1 MSEPAK
7 VIRLDRRRFV
17 QGLAASALLAPS
29 MAHAQSARVPRV
41 GYVGVIANPNPNSE
55 SFEQGLK
62 DAGYIPGQNVVIE
75 YRAAEGRMERIP
87 PLVDEVVKLK
97 VDVIFASAPPVIVA
111 ALKATRTIP
120 VIGVDLE
127 SDPVASGFVQS
138 LARPGGNFTGFF
150 LDAPELGGKLLQL
163 LQEAVPR
170 LRRVAVLWHAPVA
183 ELLFRATQEAARTA
197 RLTLLSMPIGA
208 PEELGDAV
216 ARAARERTQ
225 GLVVLSSPMFFFNR
239 VRIADLALKHRLPAI
254 TLFTQFPEVG
264 LLMAYGPNFPDMF
277 RRAGAYV
284 ARVLGGTKPADLP
297 VERPSRFDMVI
308 NLKTAKALGLTLPQ
322 FLRARADRLIE

>member
-1 MSEPAK
+1 
-7 VIRLDRRRFV
+7 
-17 QGLAASALLAPS
+17 
-29 MAHAQSARVPRV
+29 MAHAQSSRVPRV
-41 GYVGVIANPNPNSE
+41 GYVTTGVPRPFSE
-55 SFEQGLK
+55 NFEQGLK
-62 DAGYIPGQNVVIE
+62 DAGYIPGQSVVIE

-87 PLVDEVVKLK
+87 SLVDEVVNLK
-97 VDVIFASAPPVIVA
+97 VDVIFATSPPIIVA
-111 ALKATRTIP
+111 ALKATRTSP

-163 LQEAVPR
+163 IQEAVPR
-170 LRRVAVLWHAPVA
+170 LRRVAVPGTPRWRRCCSNHAG
-183 ELLFRATQEAARTA
+183 ARTPPGSRCSPA
-197 RLTLLSMPIGA
+197 HRRCRGA
-208 PEELGDAV
+208 DDAV
-216 ARAARERTQ
+216 ARARERTR
-225 GLVVLSSPMFFFNR
+225 GWSSSPR
-239 VRIADLALKHRLPAI
+239 RCSSSPSPDRRPRPGYRLPAI
-254 TLFTQFPEVG
+254 SLLIQLPEAG
-264 LLMAYGPNFPDMF
+264 LLMAYGPSLPDMF

-297 VERPSRFDMVI
+297 VERPSRFEMVI